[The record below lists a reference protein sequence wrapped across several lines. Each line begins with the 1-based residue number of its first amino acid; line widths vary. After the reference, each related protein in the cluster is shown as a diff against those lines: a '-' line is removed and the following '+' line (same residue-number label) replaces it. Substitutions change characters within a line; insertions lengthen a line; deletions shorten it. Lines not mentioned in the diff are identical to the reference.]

1 MCGIAGI
8 YGTGDRALVGRMIAA
23 QGRRGPD
30 GVGLWSDPAVPVALG
45 HARLSI
51 IDTSNAGSQPMT
63 YGEGRFVITFNGEIY
78 NYRELR
84 KELESLGAR
93 FASHSD
99 TEVILAA
106 YAQWGRDCVRRLRG
120 MFAFAIVD
128 RRPTEGSPDV
138 FLARDRFGIKPLL
151 YCDNQM
157 GLSFASELRAF
168 TAAGLVARRLNRAA
182 LQDYLAFGAVF
193 QPDTILESVRALPS
207 GHWLAVKG
215 KKRELCRYWDLHE
228 ATAQARGQLQGISYA
243 DAVAE
248 LRSRLTKAAR
258 YSMVAD
264 VQVGAFLSGGIDSTA
279 VVGFMSAAGSGRIKT
294 FSVGFEAQ
302 RGLDERRYAQ
312 IAARHIGTDHVEVVV
327 GDGEAKSAFEQIVR
341 DIDQPSIDGTN
352 TWLVSRAARSV
363 LKVATSG
370 LGGDELFAGYPH
382 FRRMAGQ
389 ASVPPS
395 ATKRLLVPL
404 ARGVHGLRPNRV
416 SEAVLFGAGTT
427 VQRLGMLRRVIDDCR
442 AGRALHSGLIAGF
455 AQRVLEVH
463 DRFMLPDADLVQQV
477 SYSELRGY
485 LQSTLLRDGDVMSMC
500 HGLEVRPMLLDHE
513 LAEFTYALPGAIKL
527 EGAAPKQLFIDA
539 AAEYIPDSLRTR
551 EKMGFEMPFTDWMAG
566 GLRNTFSD
574 LLAGRAAGAVFSRG
588 YLASLQSALRAGRPP
603 RDLWAYGILLA
614 WMEQVGAEVA

>member
-1 MCGIAGI
+1 
-8 YGTGDRALVGRMIAA
+8 
-23 QGRRGPD
+23 
-30 GVGLWSDPAVPVALG
+30 
-45 HARLSI
+45 
-51 IDTSNAGSQPMT
+51 
-63 YGEGRFVITFNGEIY
+63 
-78 NYRELR
+78 
-84 KELESLGAR
+84 
-93 FASHSD
+93 
-99 TEVILAA
+99 
-106 YAQWGRDCVRRLRG
+106 
-120 MFAFAIVD
+120 
-128 RRPTEGSPDV
+128 
-138 FLARDRFGIKPLL
+138 
-151 YCDNQM
+151 
-157 GLSFASELRAF
+157 
-168 TAAGLVARRLNRAA
+168 
-182 LQDYLAFGAVF
+182 
-193 QPDTILESVRALPS
+193 
-207 GHWLAVKG
+207 
-215 KKRELCRYWDLHE
+215 
-228 ATAQARGQLQGISYA
+228 
-243 DAVAE
+243 
-248 LRSRLTKAAR
+248 
-258 YSMVAD
+258 MVAD

-302 RGLDERRYAQ
+302 GGLDERRYAQ

-327 GDGEAKSAFEQIVR
+327 GDGDAKSAFEEIVR

-352 TWLVSRAARSV
+352 TWLVSRAASGV

-395 ATKRLLVPL
+395 AAKRLLVPL
-404 ARGVHGLRPNRV
+404 ARGVHGLRPNRF
-416 SEAVLFGAGTT
+416 SESVLFGAGTT
-427 VQRLGMLRRVIDDCR
+427 VQRLGMFRRVIDDCR

-463 DRFMLPDADLVQQV
+463 DRFMLPDADIVQQV

-513 LAEFTYALPGAIKL
+513 LAEFAYALPGAIKL

-614 WMEQVGAEVA
+614 WIEQVGAEVA

>member
-1 MCGIAGI
+1 MCGIAGV
-8 YGTGDRALVGRMIAA
+8 YGASDRALVGRMIEA
-23 QGRRGPD
+23 QRRRGPD
-30 GVGLWSDPAVPVALG
+30 GVGLWSNAKVPAALG

-51 IDTSNAGSQPMT
+51 IDTSNAGGQPMS
-63 YGEGRFVITFNGEIY
+63 YGEGRFNITFNGEIY

-84 KELESLGAR
+84 TELEALGAR

-106 YAQWGRDCVRRLRG
+106 YAQWGEACVNRLRG

-128 RRPTEGSPDV
+128 LDPPSGAPDL

-151 YCDNQM
+151 YCDNSK
-157 GLSFASELRAF
+157 GLFFASELRAL
-168 TAAGLVARRLNRAA
+168 TASGAVVPRLNLAA

-207 GHWLAVKG
+207 GHSLAVRGNQRKL
-215 KKRELCRYWDLHE
+215 RRYWDLHE
-228 ATAQARGQLQGISYA
+228 ATTDARRTLNGIAYV
-243 DAVAE
+243 DAVTE
-248 LRSRLTKAAR
+248 LRKLLERAAR

-279 VVGFMSAAGSGRIKT
+279 VVGFMSKAGSGRIKT

-302 RGLDERRYAQ
+302 RKLDERGYAQ

-327 GDGEAKSAFEQIVR
+327 GDDEAKDAFEHIIR

-352 TWLVSRAARSV
+352 TWLVSRAAGRA

-382 FRRMAGQ
+382 FRRLARQ
-389 ASVPPS
+389 AALPQSS
-395 ATKRLLVPL
+395 ANRLLLPL
-404 ARGVHGLRPNRV
+404 ARKVHAVRPNRF
-416 SEAVLFGAGTT
+416 SETILFETGST
-427 VQRLGMLRRVIDDCR
+427 VQRLSMLRRVIDDCR
-442 AGRALHSGLIAGF
+442 AERALTSHFSVGF
-455 AQRVLEVH
+455 AARALDVH
-463 DRFMLPDADLVQQV
+463 QRFMLSDADVVQQV
-477 SYSELRGY
+477 SYSELCGY
-485 LQSTLLRDGDVMSMC
+485 LQSTLLRDGDIMSMS

-513 LAEFTYALPGAIKL
+513 LAEFAYALPGQLKL
-527 EGAAPKQLFIDA
+527 QGSAPKQLFIDA
-539 AAEYIPDSLRTR
+539 AAEFIPDSLRTR

-566 GLRNTFSD
+566 GLKGTFSD
-574 LLAGRAAGAVFSRG
+574 LLAGRSATALFS
-588 YLASLQSALRAGRPP
+588 LSHLTALRRALHDGRPP

-614 WMEQVGAEVA
+614 WMEREKVEV